1 MAAVLESRLVEVA
14 QRIGDAAVAAGV
26 RIATVETTA
35 GGLLAAHLLA
45 VPGASRWF
53 DRGYVA
59 YSLRA
64 KLDDLGVS
72 ESVLREHGAVS
83 TEAVLAMARGARARS
98 GVDLVV
104 AESGIAGPQ
113 TGRRSPKPVGTVAIA
128 LSAPNA
134 EQAEEIRLDGS
145 RSEIMLGI
153 AAACLERLLHA
164 LEGLARA

>member
-1 MAAVLESRLVEVA
+1 MAAVLDPQLLGLAE
-14 QRIGDAAVAAGV
+14 RIGDAALAAGV
-26 RIATVETTA
+26 RLATVETTA
-35 GGLLAAHLLA
+35 GGLVAAHLLA

-64 KLDDLGVS
+64 KLDDLGLS
-72 ESVLREHGAVS
+72 EALLREHGAVS

-98 GVDLVV
+98 GVDVAV

-128 LSAPNA
+128 VLTPSG
-134 EQAEEIRLDGS
+134 EHAEELHLTGS
-145 RSEIMLGI
+145 RREIMVGI
-153 AAACLERLLHA
+153 AAACLERVA
-164 LEGLARA
+164 EALARAARS